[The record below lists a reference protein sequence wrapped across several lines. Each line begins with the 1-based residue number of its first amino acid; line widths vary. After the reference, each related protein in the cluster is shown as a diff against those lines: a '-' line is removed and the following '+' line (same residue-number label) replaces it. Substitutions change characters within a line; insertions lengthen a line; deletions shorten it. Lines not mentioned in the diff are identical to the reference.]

1 MTTLNE
7 LQTQLLSWNLVSS
20 LSSFQENGSIE
31 SDDSTTCAR
40 LPDRF
45 LDAEEYIE
53 AFKRPALLE
62 FKASVLNSLTME
74 PVNPLEVKLS
84 VIPDDGKQNIDD
96 LVEIIGKF
104 PGSSSGVSIGA
115 DTLCAI
121 TSFREIRGPCVLAVS
136 LPGGRVQGA
145 VRLKTIRKN
154 LGALRDCE
162 GSLFL
167 HPLTSMVSSGREF
180 EAMCSI
186 GSCKLK
192 EEILLGIPCADSQGS
207 LLDLTPIPPAL
218 ASALDQRLNMAQR
231 DVIDAVCGDQEHPRN
246 RVVLVRGPPGSGKTM
261 TLNSILNA
269 LHVQQYNA
277 YYSSVAFAVKAGRIG
292 ANERS
297 WLDLTTIAKPRI
309 IVCAPSNVAIDNI
322 ILRIQAEKFLDG
334 SGRQYVPWLVRIGKG
349 ATQNQAVA
357 QRALSR
363 LVDKMMSKSGKEI
376 VEKISKL
383 EERYRE
389 YRHGVMIQVAK
400 LNCMLAGTPHV
411 FRKGIETRV
420 TTNNA
425 GNFVA
430 YWADHISQSTTSQLP
445 PPANELE
452 EPCLAID
459 LMEEWQLF
467 TQELMRFLEL
477 WEMTHWKLQRYRLV
491 HQYIQEGSA
500 SSSLAEKYQLH
511 HNLET
516 LLMNQASIVCGTL
529 NSTGLSQV
537 RETSAFQTCV
547 VDEAAQAVELSTLI
561 PLRLGVKQLV
571 LVGDP
576 QQLPATVLSKRE
588 IVGNYERSLFERLEH
603 CGLPVYT
610 LNIQYRMHPV
620 ISKFPRNIFY
630 EGILQDS
637 ESVSR
642 VPPFFAKAP
651 FSLSPFTFVDLLTG
665 KDIVSQQTLSRS
677 NPDEAAVC
685 VSIYFALLRIAQT
698 DGTNLMGKVGV
709 ISPYAEQVRVLKH
722 TFEAAGIKA
731 TGNIDDIEIATVD
744 SFQGKEKDIIILST
758 VRACPEGNSV
768 GFLADMRRMNVA
780 LTRAKIGLF
789 VVGKS
794 KALAENKLWTRLV
807 EHAKSIQ
814 AGYVQVRGAGEDMF
828 GVFSRFFDQ

>member
-7 LQTQLLSWNLVSS
+7 LQTQLLSWDLVESIS
-20 LSSFQENGSIE
+20 CFQENGSI
-31 SDDSTTCAR
+31 DSPVSSKCAS

-45 LDAEEYIE
+45 LDAEEYVD

-62 FKASVLNSLTME
+62 FKASVLSSLVSD
-74 PVNPLEVKLS
+74 PVSPCEITIS
-84 VIPDDGKQNIDD
+84 VIPDDARHGTDD
-96 LVEIIGKF
+96 MVELIVKF
-104 PGSSSGVSIGA
+104 PPASGAGA
-115 DTLCAI
+115 TVGVDYLCAI
-121 TSFREIRGPCVLAVS
+121 SRTKSITRPCLLAIS
-136 LPGGRVQGA
+136 LPGGRVQGG
-145 VRLKTIRKN
+145 VRLRASRRSLRSFGN
-154 LGALRDCE
+154 LE
-162 GSLFL
+162 GQFFI
-167 HPLTSMVSSGREF
+167 HVLTSMVSSGREF
-180 EAMCSI
+180 EAMCSVNSI
-186 GSCKLK
+186 RLK

-231 DVIDAVCGDQEHPRN
+231 DVIDAVCGDQEHPRA
-246 RVVLVRGPPGSGKTM
+246 RVVLVRGPPGSGKTL

-277 YYSSVAFAVKAGRIG
+277 YYSSVAFAVKEGRIG

-297 WLDLTTIAKPRI
+297 WLDLTRIAKPRI

-349 ATQNQAVA
+349 ATQNQSVA

-363 LVDKMMSKSGKEI
+363 LVEKLMSKTGKEI
-376 VEKISKL
+376 IEKISKL
-383 EERYRE
+383 ENDYNE
-389 YRHGVMIQVAK
+389 YRHGVMVQVAK
-400 LNCMLAGTPHV
+400 LNCMLSGTPHI
-411 FRKGIETRV
+411 FRKGVETRV
-420 TTNNA
+420 TTNSA

-430 YWADHISQSTTSQLP
+430 YWADHATQTTTSQIP
-445 PPANELE
+445 PPVQVNE
-452 EPCLAID
+452 EPCLPID
-459 LMEEWQLF
+459 LMEEWQLY

-477 WEMTHWKLQRYRLV
+477 WEMSHWKLQRYRLV
-491 HQYIQEGSA
+491 HRYIQDSSA
-500 SSSLAEKYQLH
+500 SSLAEKFQLH
-511 HNLET
+511 HNVET

-537 RETSAFQTCV
+537 RETSPFQTCV

-588 IVGNYERSLFERLEH
+588 SVGNYERSLFERLEH
-603 CGLPVYT
+603 CGLPVHT
-610 LNIQYRMHPV
+610 LTIQYRMHPI
-620 ISKFPRNIFY
+620 ISMFPRHVFY

-642 VPPFFAKAP
+642 ITPFFAKPP
-651 FSLSPFTFVDLLTG
+651 FSLSPFTFVDLLSG

-677 NPDEAAVC
+677 NPDEAGVC
-685 VSIYFALLRIAQT
+685 VSIYFALLRMAQT
-698 DGTNLMGKVGV
+698 DGFDLMGKVGV
-709 ISPYAEQVRVLKH
+709 ISPYSEQVRVLKH

-731 TGNIDDIEIATVD
+731 AGNINDIEIATVD

-758 VRACPEGNSV
+758 VRACPESNSV

-780 LTRAKIGLF
+780 LTRAKLGLF

-794 KALAENKLWTRLV
+794 KALAENKQWAKLID
-807 EHAKSIQ
+807 HAKSIQ
-814 AGYVQVRGAGEDMF
+814 AGFVQVRGAGEDMF
-828 GVFSRFFDQ
+828 DVFSRFYAK